1 MFRERWVKI
10 VAYLVSTFFALLVI
24 IPFLWVLTTALKTPA
39 EISVWPPRFLP
50 SQITW
55 ENFSKILVE
64 ENFLRYML
72 NSLIV
77 SLGSMGSI
85 LITSS
90 LAGFI
95 FAKYKFPLKRFLFTL
110 ILATAIIPLQV
121 YMIPIFIMV
130 FKVKMMNT
138 YTAMIF
144 PLTIMTFGVFFM
156 RQNIMAIPDELLD
169 SARIDGA
176 SEFWIYV
183 RVVLSLSKSALMAL
197 GIFAF
202 SEAWTKFIWPLV
214 VVTTKEMYTTELG
227 LAVYQRQFYIEYGAI
242 SAGAV
247 ITIIPMVVVFFF
259 LRRNIL
265 QGVTTSGMKA

>member
-1 MFRERWVKI
+1 MFRERWVRI
-10 VAYLVSTFFALLVI
+10 LAYSVSTLFAILVI
-24 IPFLWVLTTALKTPA
+24 VPFLWVLMTSLKTPA
-39 EISVWPPRFLP
+39 DISVWPPRFLP
-50 SQITW
+50 SKITL
-55 ENFSKILVE
+55 ENFKKILVE
-64 ENFLRYML
+64 EDFLRYIL

-77 SLGSMGSI
+77 SLGSMGCI
-85 LITSS
+85 LLTSS

-95 FAKYKFPLKRFLFTL
+95 FAKYKFPFKRFLFVL
-110 ILATAIIPLQV
+110 ILGTAIIPLQV

-130 FKVKMMNT
+130 FKAKMMNT
-138 YTAMIF
+138 YLAMIF
-144 PLTIMTFGVFFM
+144 PMTIMTFGVFFM

-176 SEFWIYV
+176 SEFWIYL

-202 SEAWTKFIWPLV
+202 SQAWANFIWPLV

-265 QGVTTSGMKA
+265 QGVTTSGMKT

>member
-1 MFRERWVKI
+1 MFRERWVQLA
-10 VAYLVSTFFALLVI
+10 AYAVCTVFAVMVI

-39 EISVWPPRFLP
+39 DISVWPPKFLP
-50 SQITW
+50 ERITL
-55 ENFSKILVE
+55 ENFSQILVKE
-64 ENFLRYML
+64 DFLRYML

-77 SLGSMGSI
+77 SLGSMVSI
-85 LITSS
+85 LLTSS

-95 FAKYKFPLKRFLFTL
+95 FAKYKFPYKGLLFTL

-121 YMIPIFIMV
+121 YMIPLFIMV
-130 FKVKMMNT
+130 FKAKMMNT
-138 YTAMIF
+138 YLAMIF
-144 PLTIMTFGVFFM
+144 PMSIMTFGVFFM
-156 RQNIMAIPDELLD
+156 RQNIMAIPDDLID

-176 SEFWIYV
+176 NEFWIYV
-183 RVVLSLSKSALMAL
+183 RIVLSLSKSAMMAL

-202 SEAWTKFIWPLV
+202 SEAWANFIWPLV
-214 VVTTKEMYTTELG
+214 VVTTKDKYTTELG

-247 ITIIPMVVVFFF
+247 ITIIPMVIVFFF

-265 QGVTTSGMKA
+265 QGVATSGMKV

>member
-1 MFRERWVKI
+1 MFRERWVQL
-10 VAYLVSTFFALLVI
+10 VAYGVCTVFAIMVI
-24 IPFLWVLTTALKTPA
+24 IPFLWVLMTALKTPA
-39 EISVWPPRFLP
+39 DISVWPPKFLP
-50 SQITW
+50 KQVTL
-55 ENFSKILVE
+55 ENFSKILVKE
-64 ENFLRYML
+64 DFLRYML

-85 LITSS
+85 LLTSS

-95 FAKYKFPLKRFLFTL
+95 FAKYKFPYKGLLFTL

-121 YMIPIFIMV
+121 YMIPLFIMV
-130 FKVKMMNT
+130 FKAKMMNT
-138 YTAMIF
+138 YAAMIL
-144 PLTIMTFGVFFM
+144 PMTIMTFGVFFM
-156 RQNIMAIPDELLD
+156 RQNIMAIPDDLLD

-176 SEFWIYV
+176 NEFWIYV
-183 RVVLSLSKSALMAL
+183 RVILSLSKSALMAL

-202 SEAWTKFIWPLV
+202 SEAWANFIWPLV
-214 VVTTKEMYTTELG
+214 VVTTKEKYTTELG

-247 ITIIPMVVVFFF
+247 ITIIPMVIVFFF

-265 QGVTTSGMKA
+265 QGVATSGMKA

>member
-1 MFRERWVKI
+1 MFREKWVKI
-10 VAYLVSTFFALLVI
+10 VAYLVSTFFAILVI
-24 IPFLWVLTTALKTPA
+24 VPFLWVLMTALKTAA

-50 SQITW
+50 KQITL
-55 ENFSKILVE
+55 ENFQKILIK
-64 ENFLRYML
+64 ENFARYML

-77 SLGSMGSI
+77 SLGSMFSI
-85 LITSS
+85 LLTSS

-110 ILATAIIPLQV
+110 ILVTAIIPLQV

-130 FKVKMMNT
+130 FKTKMMNT
-138 YTAMIF
+138 YAAMIF
-144 PLTIMTFGVFFM
+144 PMTIMTFGVFFL

-202 SEAWTKFIWPLV
+202 SEAWANFIWPLV

-265 QGVTTSGMKA
+265 QGVATSGMKA

>member
-1 MFRERWVKI
+1 MFREKWIQITAYI
-10 VAYLVSTFFALLVI
+10 VCSIFAIIVI
-24 IPFLWVLTTALKTPA
+24 VPFLWVLTTALKTPA

-50 SQITW
+50 SKLTF
-55 ENFSKILVE
+55 ENFTQILLK
-64 ENFLRYML
+64 ENFLRYMF
-72 NSLIV
+72 NSLVV
-77 SLGSMGSI
+77 SLGSMGFI

-95 FAKYKFPLKRFLFTL
+95 FAKYKFPLKRFLFIL
-110 ILATAIIPLQV
+110 ILATATIPIQV

-130 FKVKMMNT
+130 YKARMMNT
-138 YTAMIF
+138 YLAMIY
-144 PLTIMTFGVFFM
+144 PMTIMTFGVFFM
-156 RQNIMAIPDELLD
+156 RQNIMAIPDSLLD
-169 SARIDGA
+169 AARIDGA
-176 SEFWIYV
+176 KEIWIYF
-183 RVVLSLSKSALMAL
+183 RIVLSLSKSALMAL

-202 SEAWTKFIWPLV
+202 SEAWANFIWPLV

-247 ITIIPMVVVFFF
+247 ITIIPMIVVFFF

-265 QGVTTSGMKA
+265 QGVTTTGMKT

>member
-1 MFRERWVKI
+1 MFRERWVQLA
-10 VAYLVSTFFALLVI
+10 AYVVCTIIAVMVI

-39 EISVWPPRFLP
+39 DISVWPPKFLP
-50 SQITW
+50 ERITL
-55 ENFSKILVE
+55 ENFSQILVKE
-64 ENFLRYML
+64 DFLRYML

-77 SLGSMGSI
+77 SLGSMVSI
-85 LITSS
+85 LLTSS

-95 FAKYKFPLKRFLFTL
+95 FAKYKFPYKGLLFTL

-121 YMIPIFIMV
+121 YMIPLFIMV
-130 FKVKMMNT
+130 FKTKMMNT
-138 YTAMIF
+138 YAAMIF
-144 PLTIMTFGVFFM
+144 PMSIMTFGVFFM

-176 SEFWIYV
+176 NEFWIYV
-183 RVVLSLSKSALMAL
+183 RIILSLSKSALMAL

-202 SEAWTKFIWPLV
+202 SEAWANFIWPLV
-214 VVTTKEMYTTELG
+214 VVTTKDKYTTELG

-242 SAGAV
+242 SAGAI
-247 ITIIPMVVVFFF
+247 ITIIPMVIVFFF

-265 QGVTTSGMKA
+265 QGVATSGMKV

>member
-1 MFRERWVKI
+1 MFRERWVQL
-10 VAYLVSTFFALLVI
+10 VAYGVCTVFAIMVI
-24 IPFLWVLTTALKTPA
+24 TPFLWVLMTALKTPA
-39 EISVWPPRFLP
+39 DISVWPPKFLP
-50 SQITW
+50 KQVTL
-55 ENFSKILVE
+55 ENFSKILVK

-85 LITSS
+85 LLTSS

-95 FAKYKFPLKRFLFTL
+95 FAKYKFPYKGLLFTL

-121 YMIPIFIMV
+121 YMIPLFIIV
-130 FKVKMMNT
+130 FKAKMMNT
-138 YTAMIF
+138 YAAMIF
-144 PLTIMTFGVFFM
+144 PMTIMTFGVFFM

-176 SEFWIYV
+176 NEFWIYV
-183 RVVLSLSKSALMAL
+183 RVILSLSKSALMAL

-202 SEAWTKFIWPLV
+202 SEAWANFIWPLV
-214 VVTTKEMYTTELG
+214 VVTTKEKYTTELG

-247 ITIIPMVVVFFF
+247 ITIIPMVIVFFF

-265 QGVTTSGMKA
+265 QGVATSGMKA

>member
-1 MFRERWVKI
+1 MFRERWVQLA
-10 VAYLVSTFFALLVI
+10 AYGVCTVFAVMVI

-39 EISVWPPRFLP
+39 DISVWPPKFLP
-50 SQITW
+50 ERITL
-55 ENFSKILVE
+55 ENFSQILVKE
-64 ENFLRYML
+64 DFLRYML

-77 SLGSMGSI
+77 SLGSMVSI
-85 LITSS
+85 LLSSS

-95 FAKYKFPLKRFLFTL
+95 FAKYKFPYKGLLFTL

-121 YMIPIFIMV
+121 YMIPLFIMV
-130 FKVKMMNT
+130 FKAKMMNT

-144 PLTIMTFGVFFM
+144 PMSIMTFGVFFM
-156 RQNIMAIPDELLD
+156 RQNIMAIPDDLID

-176 SEFWIYV
+176 NEFWIYV
-183 RVVLSLSKSALMAL
+183 RIILSLSKSAMMAL

-202 SEAWTKFIWPLV
+202 SEAWANFIWPLV
-214 VVTTKEMYTTELG
+214 VVTTKDKYTTELG
-227 LAVYQRQFYIEYGAI
+227 LAIYQRQFYIEYGAI

-247 ITIIPMVVVFFF
+247 ITIIPMVIVFFF

-265 QGVTTSGMKA
+265 QGVATSGMKT